1 MMFDLIRAA
10 LTLPIKFIGLMAF
23 LYLTYGIFLAP
34 PGYLMG
40 LL

>member
-1 MMFDLIRAA
+1 MLEL
-10 LTLPIKFIGLMAF
+10 LTLPLKFIGLLAF

-34 PGYLMG
+34 PGYLIR